1 VWQAQTAGA
10 RIKNY
15 NLTNVDNKNL
25 IKIILPAVAFTPIC
39 VMKRH
44 LMGAFSREENCEGVW
59 MQAEGAEC
67 GKPLTVICLMK
78 LLLGS
83 MVVVVVAAVVAAASV
98 VVSQVLVVAAA
109 AVESPV
115 AGVPAA
121 EVAPAA
127 KDAALV
133 GAARSPAPVVVPEV
147 EDVASTSATS

>member
-98 VVSQVLVVAAA
+98 VVSRVLVVA